1 TNFIGT
7 TDAVDFIAKTNN
19 QERLRISSS
28 GNVGIGMGG
37 YNPAAK
43 LDLQGN
49 QLINA
54 SKTYLTSREAIDIN
68 IGDDGYTYGNRTENY
83 GILMRTKSSSETGSI
98 ARINFGDK
106 GTSMNSGSR
115 YLSFSVGKKL
125 NELLYLTDENN
136 GNVGI
141 GTTTPNAQSSLDLSA
156 PDKALLTNRVANTS
170 VITSPAEGMI
180 VYVKDEK
187 CFKGYANSLWR
198 DITPCSGGTP
208 IVTQLNCGG
217 GALNGSFT
225 SGVFGN
231 GSFSLPYAGGNG
243 VAYSGQTI
251 FSTGVTGLTATLS
264 AGTLANGSGSLAYTI
279 SGTPSSSGTASFT
292 VNFGGQLCTFNVNV
306 SSSQPQVILLNCG
319 GGALNGSFTSG
330 VFGNGSFSLPYA
342 GGNGVAYSGQ
352 TIFST
357 GVTGLTATLS
367 AGTLANGS
375 GSLAY
380 TISGTPSSSGTANFT
395 VNFGGQSCTF
405 NVNVSSSQPQVILLN
420 CGGGA
425 LNGSFTSG
433 TSSNGTFNLPYAG
446 GNGVAYIGQT
456 ILSTGVTGL
465 TATLNA
471 GTLAN
476 GSGSLTYTIS
486 GTPSSSG
493 TANFTVNFG
502 GQSCTFNVNVGAAKC
517 GAYIAPGQWK
527 DFMCH
532 NLGADVSADPFTPSA
547 SIQGAKYQWGAT
559 TGQTGRYYS
568 QANDQANAGS
578 ITGWNAG
585 SIFGL
590 PDNTWQDGVKTVN
603 DPCPAGYRVPTSAQ
617 WQSVMNNNAATR
629 VGTWINSAT
638 NYSTA
643 IKFGASLLLP
653 AAGNRELDFGTLV
666 DHGNFG
672 YYWSS
677 TQQSSISNANGLTFN
692 NNIAGVYL
700 SSRNYGFSVRCISE

>member
-28 GNVGIGMGG
+28 GNVGIGTTS
-37 YNPAAK
+37 PAAK
-43 LDLQGN
+43 LDVLGGVNITSATGN
-49 QLINA
+49 NTLYI
-54 SKTYLTSREAIDIN
+54 
-68 IGDDGYTYGNRTENY
+68 IGGNTPTNPRLYVEKGALEVQSNEPVGTN
-83 GILMRTKSSSETGSI
+83 SI
-98 ARINFGDK
+98 FSISQARNQK
-106 GTSMNSGSR
+106 VTV
-115 YLSFSVGKKL
+115 LA
-125 NELLYLTDENN
+125 N
-136 GNVGI
+136 GNVGVE
-141 GTTTPNAQSSLDLSA
+141 TSTPNLQASLDLSA

-225 SGVFGN
+225 SGTSSN
-231 GSFSLPYAGGNG
+231 GTFSLPYAGGNG
-243 VAYSGQTI
+243 VAYIGQTI
-251 FSTGVTGLTATLS
+251 LSTGVTGLTATLN
-264 AGTLANGSGSLAYTI
+264 AGTLANGSGSLT
-279 SGTPSSSGTASFT
+279 
-292 VNFGGQLCTFNVNV
+292 
-306 SSSQPQVILLNCG
+306 
-319 GGALNGSFTSG
+319 
-330 VFGNGSFSLPYA
+330 
-342 GGNGVAYSGQ
+342 
-352 TIFST
+352 
-357 GVTGLTATLS
+357 
-367 AGTLANGS
+367 
-375 GSLAY
+375 Y

-433 TSSNGTFNLPYAG
+433 TSINGTFNLPYAG

-559 TGQTGRYYS
+559 
-568 QANDQANAGS
+568 
-578 ITGWNAG
+578 
-585 SIFGL
+585 
-590 PDNTWQDGVKTVN
+590 
-603 DPCPAGYRVPTSAQ
+603 
-617 WQSVMNNNAATR
+617 
-629 VGTWINSAT
+629 
-638 NYSTA
+638 
-643 IKFGASLLLP
+643 
-653 AAGNRELDFGTLV
+653 
-666 DHGNFG
+666 
-672 YYWSS
+672 
-677 TQQSSISNANGLTFN
+677 
-692 NNIAGVYL
+692 
-700 SSRNYGFSVRCISE
+700 